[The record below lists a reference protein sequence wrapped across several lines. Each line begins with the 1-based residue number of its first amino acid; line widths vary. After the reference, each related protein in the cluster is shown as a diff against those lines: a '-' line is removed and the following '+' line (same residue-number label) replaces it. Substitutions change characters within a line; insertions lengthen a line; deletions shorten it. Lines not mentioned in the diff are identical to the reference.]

1 MTSTSTTTTTPT
13 PAPTTTR
20 TRLRPVLLGAGAV
33 LAALVLGVV
42 ICEVNGWPFLR
53 QPLQNALTR
62 AVGVPVTLDGDFR
75 THLLWRPD
83 AAVEQVRIGAA
94 QDVPVPH
101 LLDAR
106 KLRLAWHWGDIWR
119 WRGGE
124 PLRLVSVQAESLDAH
139 LVRGNDGRASWQLGS
154 RQPKPETAPT
164 LLDDLPRVALLQVD
178 AGRIVVDDQP
188 LRTQLRI
195 ELQGAR
201 EVAAPEVG
209 RPSGIAADAAPSG
222 WQATVVGR
230 WGDLPLQLQVRAR
243 SALPLL
249 QDSEANAQNAPMVPV
264 RVEGVA
270 GAARLLF
277 DGQAG
282 ALLGERR
289 LQGALRFRGPSL
301 ARVGEPLGITLP
313 QTAAFDL
320 TGELAHAAGVW
331 QLRADRANIGRSVLN
346 GNFRYE
352 TGSRPPRLSGRLG
365 GSRLALADL
374 GPAVGTAGAA
384 PAAAASGAGR
394 KVLPRQHFDL
404 PSLRTMDAD
413 VQVAIDELDFGST
426 AIAPLRGLQTHLVLQ
441 GGVLQLQDLK
451 AQVAGGQFGGNSRLD
466 ANGNTARWSTD
477 LKFSAIDVAGWLP
490 GVRTAQAPAAASGS
504 KAGLKQQR
512 DGARQGGA
520 QPVKAY
526 LTGTL
531 NGGLQAT
538 GRGRSTGEILSTLD
552 GQAQVMLRDGT
563 LSHLVTE
570 LAGLDVAQAL
580 GVLIRQDQPLP
591 LRCAKL
597 VLAIQDGVVKPRVAV
612 LDNADSTI
620 RVEGQIDLGAE
631 TLALRAVTRPKDF
644 SPLTLRTP
652 VTVGGTLADPT
663 VGVEGKRLAVKLLGA
678 LALGVAASPV
688 AALLPLIDPGTR
700 DPGDP
705 CAEPAAA
712 TRAAVSAPK
721 R

>member
-1 MTSTSTTTTTPT
+1 M
-13 PAPTTTR
+13 TR
-20 TRLRPVLLGAGAV
+20 TRVRPALLAAGGV

-42 ICEVNGWPFLR
+42 LGEVKGWPFLR

-62 AVGVPVTLDGDFR
+62 AAGVPVTLNGDFS

-83 AAVEQVRIGAA
+83 AAVEQLRIGAA

-106 KLRLAWHWGDIWR
+106 QLRLAWRWGDIWR

-124 PLRLVSVQAESLDAH
+124 PLRLVSVQAATLDAH
-139 LVRGNDGRASWQLGS
+139 FVRGHDGRASWQLGS
-154 RQPKPETAPT
+154 RPADTAPETAPAP
-164 LLDDLPRVALLQVD
+164 LDGLPRVALLQVE

-201 EVAAPEVG
+201 EVESPLAG
-209 RPSGIAADAAPSG
+209 RPSGVAADAAPSG
-222 WQATVVGR
+222 WQATVAGR

-249 QDSEANAQNAPMVPV
+249 QDPEADAQDAPMVPV

-282 ALLGERR
+282 ALLGQRR
-289 LQGALRFRGPSL
+289 LQGALRLRGPSL

-313 QTAAFDL
+313 QTPPFDL

-331 QLRADRANIGRSVLN
+331 QLRADRATIGRSVLN

-352 TGSRPPRLSGRLG
+352 TGRRPPRLSGQLG
-365 GSRLALADL
+365 GARLALADL
-374 GPAVGTAGAA
+374 GPSVGTAGAA

-394 KVLPRQHFDL
+394 RVLPRQHFDL

-413 VQVAIDELDFGST
+413 VQVAVDELDFGST
-426 AIAPLRGLQTHLVLQ
+426 AIVPLRSVQTHLLLQ
-441 GGVLQLQDLK
+441 GGVLQLQEMK
-451 AQVAGGQFGGNSRLD
+451 AQVAGGQFGGSSRLD
-466 ANGNTARWSTD
+466 ANGDTARWSAD

-490 GVRTAQAPAAASGS
+490 GVRTAQAPAAAAASAS

-552 GQAQVMLRDGT
+552 GQAQVTLRDGT

-580 GVLIRQDQPLP
+580 GVLIRQDRPLP
-591 LRCAKL
+591 LRCARL
-597 VLAIQDGVVKPRVAV
+597 VLVIHDGVVKPRVAV

-620 RVEGQIDLGAE
+620 RFDGQIDLGAE

-652 VTVGGTLADPT
+652 VTVGGTLADPV
-663 VGVEGKRLAVKLLGA
+663 VGVEGQRLAVKLLGA
-678 LALGVAASPV
+678 LALGAAASPV
-688 AALLPLIDPGTR
+688 AALLPLLDPGTR

-705 CAEPAAA
+705 CAEPAPEA
-712 TRAAVSAPK
+712 RAAAGGAPK